1 MKEDGTLWTWGSNEC
16 GGLGDGG
23 MHASHTCPF
32 QIGKSEFKG
41 KRILAITAWKNE
53 SYALTEDDTLW
64 YWGHDNNGKPYCLD
78 TPVIVP
84 EAVGKT
90 TPQKIKKLF
99 YTTES
104 DMYGLYGLGTDNTLY
119 KLEPGYTAST
129 SQKTESEKVRLEKI
143 AGNVSQFI
151 ISRGEL
157 AIEKTDGTVW
167 IKNDNPYDNE
177 RFFQILF
184 VRPPENGSPAK

>member
-1 MKEDGTLWTWGSNEC
+1 ME
-16 GGLGDGG
+16 
-23 MHASHTCPF
+23 
-32 QIGKSEFKG
+32 
-41 KRILAITAWKNE
+41 NE

-104 DMYGLYGLGTDNTLY
+104 DMYAC
-119 KLEPGYTAST
+119 TALAQITRST
-129 SQKTESEKVRLEKI
+129 SSSRVIRHPQAKKLNLKKSGWKRSQAMSVNSLSVV
-143 AGNVSQFI
+143 GNWPLKKQMAPS
-151 ISRGEL
+151 G
-157 AIEKTDGTVW
+157 
-167 IKNDNPYDNE
+167 
-177 RFFQILF
+177 
-184 VRPPENGSPAK
+184 